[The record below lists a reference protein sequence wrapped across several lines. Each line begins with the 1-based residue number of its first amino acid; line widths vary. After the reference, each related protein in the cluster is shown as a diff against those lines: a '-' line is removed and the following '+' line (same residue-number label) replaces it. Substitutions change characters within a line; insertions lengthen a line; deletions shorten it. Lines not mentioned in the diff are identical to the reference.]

1 MIKRREK
8 RWHKQNVQIL
18 NIERHFYFFLCQILT
33 TFNKMTIMSE
43 PLRGHDHRNFQRE
56 CSSCFTCGTRSVT
69 NSQNLVNRLNWVKGS
84 IVISKLLHD
93 TYMSLSPNI
102 SSIIS
107 ITLSIGLAVTITLF
121 TTSELIPRRRLRSGG
136 LHDDSKSIKQLCKI
150 LKSFIF
156 TSTSTKHWPPSTSW
170 KWYQNLHMSIEG
182 VKSIYRF
189 HRLVFN
195 REDSN
200 LKCFNRATK
209 S

>member
-8 RWHKQNVQIL
+8 RWHKQNLQIL
-18 NIERHFYFFLCQILT
+18 NIEKHFYFFLCQILT
-33 TFNKMTIMSE
+33 IFNKMTIMSE
-43 PLRGHDHRNFQRE
+43 PLRGHDHRNFRRE
-56 CSSCFTCGTRSVT
+56 CSSCFTCGTHSVT
-69 NSQNLVNRLNWVKGS
+69 NSQNLVNRLNLVKGS

-136 LHDDSKSIKQLCKI
+136 LHDDSKSIKHLCKI

-156 TSTSTKHWPPSTSW
+156 TSTSIKH
-170 KWYQNLHMSIEG
+170 
-182 VKSIYRF
+182 
-189 HRLVFN
+189 
-195 REDSN
+195 
-200 LKCFNRATK
+200 
-209 S
+209 